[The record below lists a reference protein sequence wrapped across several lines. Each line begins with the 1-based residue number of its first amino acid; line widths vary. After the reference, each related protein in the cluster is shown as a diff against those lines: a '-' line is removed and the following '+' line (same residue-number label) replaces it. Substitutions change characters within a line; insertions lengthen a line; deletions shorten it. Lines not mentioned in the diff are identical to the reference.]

1 MGKGSTNL
9 WARRGVVMKRTVY
22 LIEEEC
28 IGCGM
33 CEDLCPEVFR
43 LNPET
48 NTAEIIKPEGGPED
62 PIQEAIDSCP
72 VECIHWKDWDDV
84 GVGTCH
90 IEGRFIEERRKFMA
104 VSGKYGSIVIAKI
117 PEDEPVFVFRAQD
130 LLTVPVL
137 EVYKT
142 LLTVH
147 DSQLASDLE
156 KEISRFRAWGKKR
169 KIPD

>member
-1 MGKGSTNL
+1 
-9 WARRGVVMKRTVY
+9 
-22 LIEEEC
+22 
-28 IGCGM
+28 
-33 CEDLCPEVFR
+33 
-43 LNPET
+43 
-48 NTAEIIKPEGGPED
+48 
-62 PIQEAIDSCP
+62 
-72 VECIHWKDWDDV
+72 
-84 GVGTCH
+84 
-90 IEGRFIEERRKFMA
+90 MA